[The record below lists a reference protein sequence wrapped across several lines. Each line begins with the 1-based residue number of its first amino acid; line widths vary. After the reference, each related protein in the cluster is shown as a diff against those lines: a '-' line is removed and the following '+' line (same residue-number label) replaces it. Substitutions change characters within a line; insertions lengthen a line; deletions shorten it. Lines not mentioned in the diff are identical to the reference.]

1 MKARRIILFAILVL
15 ILSLSGFGVAAWLR
29 APRLLEGTPVSGSS
43 GVPPYTPLR
52 LTFSAPM
59 QPATVIS
66 RVKIEPMRNGSFSW
80 DGNTLVFT
88 PTQPWP
94 SGAAVTV
101 QVNAGMRGAQALSL
115 PMLQGQTWS
124 FTTNQT
130 LLTYLWPSTGGADLY
145 ALDPITGDVKRLTTT
160 QNILDYAISA
170 DGLWLFYSV
179 QLPGDSTALWRQK
192 RWEAGQPSQTLPTPE
207 IILECPQAAC
217 RPPKPSPDGQWLAY
231 ERTPL
236 DELGQPGTTAVW
248 LLNLSNLS
256 SQSVS
261 QPSSTSLT
269 GATTLHASWSAA
281 GWLAY
286 YENERQ
292 RFIIQDT
299 SGKEIASLSLRS
311 SEAAAWSPD
320 GKSLTAVELGTQIT
334 GSLGTFSPSR
344 LWRYDLTQLDSS
356 GKAPAED
363 LTKANEIE
371 DGSPVYSPD
380 GNWIAF
386 ARRYLD
392 STRWTPGRQLWLM
405 LPDGSEAHPLTQA
418 GDYTHHDFAWSL
430 DGKQIAFVRF
440 NQTILTDPTEL
451 WLIGADGSHPLELVK
466 GGYAPQWIP

>member
-1 MKARRIILFAILVL
+1 MKTRRIIFSVILVL
-15 ILSLSGFGVAAWLR
+15 ILSLASFGVAAWLR
-29 APRLLEGTPVSGSS
+29 APRLLEVTPAAGSS
-43 GVPPYTPLR
+43 GVAPYTPLR
-52 LTFSAPM
+52 LAFSAPM
-59 QPATVIS
+59 QPATVSS

-101 QVNAGMRGAQALSL
+101 QVQAGMRASQTLSL
-115 PMLQGQTWS
+115 PMQQDQTWS
-124 FTTNQT
+124 FTTTQT
-130 LLTYLWPSTGGADLY
+130 LLTYLWPSTSAADLY

-179 QLPGDSTALWRQK
+179 QLPGNSTALWRQK
-192 RWEAGQPSQTLPTPE
+192 HWEAGQTSQAPPAPE
-207 IILECPQAAC
+207 MILECPQAAC
-217 RPPKPSPDGQWLAY
+217 RSPQPSPDGQRLSY

-236 DELGQPGTTAVW
+236 DEQGQPGVTAVW
-248 LLNLSNLS
+248 LLNLKDLS
-256 SQSVS
+256 SQPVT
-261 QPSSTSLT
+261 QSSS
-269 GATTLHASWSAA
+269 TTLHATWSPA
-281 GWLAY
+281 GWMAY

-292 RFIIQDT
+292 RFVIQET
-299 SGKEIASLSLRS
+299 SGKEIAFLPLRS

-320 GKSLTAVELGTQIT
+320 GKSLVAAELGTEVT

-356 GKAPAED
+356 GKAPAAD

-380 GNWIAF
+380 GAWIAF

-392 STRWTPGRQLWLM
+392 SERWTPGSQLWLM
-405 LPDGSEAHPLTQA
+405 HPDGSEAHPLTQA

-430 DGKQIAFVRF
+430 DGKQIAYVRF
-440 NQTILTDPTEL
+440 NQTILTDPAEL
-451 WLIGADGSHPLELVK
+451 WLINADGSHPLELVK

>member
-1 MKARRIILFAILVL
+1 MKTRRIIFSMILVL
-15 ILSLSGFGVAAWLR
+15 ILSLSGFFLAAWLR
-29 APRLLEGTPVSGSS
+29 APRLLDITPVSGSS
-43 GVPPYTPLR
+43 GVSPYTPLR

-59 QPATVIS
+59 QPATVSS

-80 DGNTLVFT
+80 EGNTLVFT

-101 QVNAGMRGAQALSL
+101 QVMTGMRAAKALSL

-130 LLTYLWPSTGGADLY
+130 LLTYLWPSTGAADLY

-179 QLPGDSTALWRQK
+179 QLPGDSAALWRQE
-192 RWEAGQPSQTLPTPE
+192 RWEAGQTSQALPTPE
-207 IILECPQAAC
+207 TILECPQAAC
-217 RPPKPSPDGQWLAY
+217 RSPKPSPDGQWLAY

-236 DELGQPGTTAVW
+236 DEQGQPGTTAVW
-248 LLNLSNLS
+248 LLNLNDLS
-256 SQSVS
+256 SQPIT
-261 QPSSTSLT
+261 QRSST
-269 GATTLHASWSAA
+269 TLYASWSAD

-292 RFIIQDT
+292 RFVIQET
-299 SGKEIASLSLRS
+299 SGKEIAFLSLRS
-311 SEAAAWSPD
+311 SEAAAWNPD
-320 GKSLTAVELGTQIT
+320 GKSLAAVELGTEIT

-344 LWRYDLTQLDSS
+344 LWRYDLTQLDGSE
-356 GKAPAED
+356 KAPAAD

-380 GNWIAF
+380 DAWIAF

-392 STRWTPGRQLWLM
+392 SQRWTPGRQLWLM
-405 LPDGSEAHPLTQA
+405 HPDGSEAHPLTQA
-418 GDYTHHDFAWSL
+418 GDYTHHDFAWNL

-440 NQTILTDPTEL
+440 NQTILTDPAEL
-451 WLIGADGSHPLELVK
+451 WLINADGSHPLELVK
-466 GGYAPQWIP
+466 GGYAPQWVP